1 MKILEFTVQL
11 RKSFEELRDIF
22 KVFNKM
28 ISEKHKSEVF
38 LNYYE
43 VSQELKHYITI
54 NIYRCKSYASLV
66 VNRDI
71 CISSKEIEIFK
82 KLEELQSSSKQPIY
96 NYFQTDHDGKFITI
110 SVYNNYDDILKIGT
124 SEPNVFNNNSSAI
137 QSNLKTDSLTNL
149 LSVDLFLRKPFA
161 ELPML
166 IDIFNQMLA
175 KNACSFMRYETNK
188 SNNKNDTKNTNNFNY
203 FDLSFYFDTF
213 ERPSFSIKFSLFKE
227 MIPSHTTLSKFNY
240 ACMQVPNPCLTQIN
254 FEKSFDEKHGPHL
267 KVIVKISENSRKVTE
282 IENIFNI
289 LETISPQ

>member
-166 IDIFNQMLA
+166 IDIFNRMLA
-175 KNACSFMRYETNK
+175 KNACSFMKYETNK
-188 SNNKNDTKNTNNFNY
+188 SKNKNDTRNDFNY
-203 FDLSFYFDTF
+203 FNLVFYFDTF
-213 ERPSFSIKFSLFKE
+213 ERPSFSIKVSLFKE
-227 MIPSHTTLSKFNY
+227 LLPSPTTLSKYNY
-240 ACMQVPNPCLTQIN
+240 VCMQVNNPCFTQIS
-254 FEKSFDEKHGPHL
+254 FEKSFDEKHGSHL
-267 KVIVKISENSRKVTE
+267 NFVVNVSQNSKELTE

>member
-43 VSQELKHYITI
+43 VSQELRHYITI

-71 CISSKEIEIFK
+71 CISYKEIEIFK

-175 KNACSFMRYETNK
+175 KNACSFMKYETNK
-188 SNNKNDTKNTNNFNY
+188 SKNKNDTRNDFNY
-203 FDLSFYFDTF
+203 FNLVFYFDTF
-213 ERPSFSIKFSLFKE
+213 ERPSFSIKVSLFKE
-227 MIPSHTTLSKFNY
+227 LLPSPTTLSKYNY
-240 ACMQVPNPCLTQIN
+240 VCMQVNNPCFTQIS

-267 KVIVKISENSRKVTE
+267 NFVVNVSQNSKELTE

>member
-28 ISEKHKSEVF
+28 ISEKHKSKVF

-110 SVYNNYDDILKIGT
+110 SVYNNYDDILKIST

-175 KNACSFMRYETNK
+175 KNACSFMKYETNK
-188 SNNKNDTKNTNNFNY
+188 SKNKNDTRNNFNY
-203 FDLSFYFDTF
+203 FNLVFYFDTF
-213 ERPSFSIKFSLFKE
+213 ERPSFSIKFSLFKDLL
-227 MIPSHTTLSKFNY
+227 PSPTTLSKYNY
-240 ACMQVPNPCLTQIN
+240 VCMQINNPCFTQIS

-267 KVIVKISENSRKVTE
+267 NFVVNVSQNSKELTE

>member
-38 LNYYE
+38 LNSYE
-43 VSQELKHYITI
+43 VSQELRHYITI

-71 CISSKEIEIFK
+71 CIFSKEIEIFK
-82 KLEELQSSSKQPIY
+82 KLEEIQSSSKQPIY

-166 IDIFNQMLA
+166 IDIFNRMLA
-175 KNACSFMRYETNK
+175 KNACSFMKYETNK
-188 SNNKNDTKNTNNFNY
+188 SKNKNDTRNDFNY
-203 FDLSFYFDTF
+203 FNLVFYFDTF
-213 ERPSFSIKFSLFKE
+213 ERPSFSIKVSLFKE
-227 MIPSHTTLSKFNY
+227 LLPSPTTLSKYNY
-240 ACMQVPNPCLTQIN
+240 VCMQVNNPCFTQIS

-267 KVIVKISENSRKVTE
+267 NFVVNVSQNSK
-282 IENIFNI
+282 
-289 LETISPQ
+289 

>member
-96 NYFQTDHDGKFITI
+96 NYFQTDHDEKFITI

-166 IDIFNQMLA
+166 IDIFNRMLA
-175 KNACSFMRYETNK
+175 KNACSFMKYETNK
-188 SNNKNDTKNTNNFNY
+188 SKNKNDTRNDFNY
-203 FDLSFYFDTF
+203 FNLVFYFDTF
-213 ERPSFSIKFSLFKE
+213 ERPSFSIKVSLFKE
-227 MIPSHTTLSKFNY
+227 LLPSPTTLSKYNY
-240 ACMQVPNPCLTQIN
+240 VCMQVNNPCFTQIS

-267 KVIVKISENSRKVTE
+267 NFVVNVSQNSKELTE

>member
-175 KNACSFMRYETNK
+175 KNACSFMKYETNK
-188 SNNKNDTKNTNNFNY
+188 SKNKNDTRNDFNY
-203 FDLSFYFDTF
+203 FNLVFYFDTF
-213 ERPSFSIKFSLFKE
+213 ERPSFSIKVSLFKE
-227 MIPSHTTLSKFNY
+227 LLPSPTTLSKYNY
-240 ACMQVPNPCLTQIN
+240 VCMQVNNPCFTQIS
-254 FEKSFDEKHGPHL
+254 FEKSFAEKHGPHL
-267 KVIVKISENSRKVTE
+267 NFVVNVSQNSKELTE

>member
-96 NYFQTDHDGKFITI
+96 KYFQTDHDGKFITI

-166 IDIFNQMLA
+166 IDIFNRMLA
-175 KNACSFMRYETNK
+175 KNACSFMKYETNK
-188 SNNKNDTKNTNNFNY
+188 SKNKNDTRNDFNY
-203 FDLSFYFDTF
+203 FNLVFYFDTF
-213 ERPSFSIKFSLFKE
+213 ERPSFSIKVSLFKE
-227 MIPSHTTLSKFNY
+227 LLPSPTTLSKYNY
-240 ACMQVPNPCLTQIN
+240 VCMQVNNPCFTQIS

-267 KVIVKISENSRKVTE
+267 NFVVNVSQNSKELTE

>member
-43 VSQELKHYITI
+43 VSQELRHYITI

-71 CISSKEIEIFK
+71 CISSKEIDIFK

-137 QSNLKTDSLTNL
+137 QSNLKADSLTNL

-166 IDIFNQMLA
+166 IDIFNWMLA
-175 KNACSFMRYETNK
+175 KNACSFMKYETNK
-188 SNNKNDTKNTNNFNY
+188 SKNKNDTRNDFNY
-203 FDLSFYFDTF
+203 FNLVFYFDTF
-213 ERPSFSIKFSLFKE
+213 ERPSFSIKVSLFKE
-227 MIPSHTTLSKFNY
+227 LLPSPTTLSKYNY
-240 ACMQVPNPCLTQIN
+240 VCMQINNSCFTQIS

-267 KVIVKISENSRKVTE
+267 NFVVNVSQNSKELTE

>member
-38 LNYYE
+38 LNSYE
-43 VSQELKHYITI
+43 VSQELRHYITI

-71 CISSKEIEIFK
+71 CIFSKEIEIFK
-82 KLEELQSSSKQPIY
+82 KLEEIQSSSKQPIY
-96 NYFQTDHDGKFITI
+96 NYFQTDHDWKFITI

-166 IDIFNQMLA
+166 IDIFNRMLA
-175 KNACSFMRYETNK
+175 KNACSFMKYETNK
-188 SNNKNDTKNTNNFNY
+188 SKNKNDTRNDFNY
-203 FDLSFYFDTF
+203 FNLVFYFDTF
-213 ERPSFSIKFSLFKE
+213 ERPSFSIKVSLFKE
-227 MIPSHTTLSKFNY
+227 LLPSPTTLSKYNY
-240 ACMQVPNPCLTQIN
+240 VCMQVNNPCFTQIS

-267 KVIVKISENSRKVTE
+267 NFVVNVSQNSKELTE

>member
-43 VSQELKHYITI
+43 VSQELRHYITI

-71 CISSKEIEIFK
+71 CIFSKEIEIFK
-82 KLEELQSSSKQPIY
+82 KLEEIQSSSKQPIY

-166 IDIFNQMLA
+166 IDIFNRMLA
-175 KNACSFMRYETNK
+175 KNACSFMKYETNK
-188 SNNKNDTKNTNNFNY
+188 SKNKNDTRNDFNY
-203 FDLSFYFDTF
+203 FNLVFYFDTF
-213 ERPSFSIKFSLFKE
+213 ERPSFSIKVSLFKE
-227 MIPSHTTLSKFNY
+227 LLPSPTTLSKYNY
-240 ACMQVPNPCLTQIN
+240 VCMQVNNPCFTQIS

-267 KVIVKISENSRKVTE
+267 NFVVNVSQNSKELTE

>member
-166 IDIFNQMLA
+166 IDIFNQMLD
-175 KNACSFMRYETNK
+175 KNVV
-188 SNNKNDTKNTNNFNY
+188 
-203 FDLSFYFDTF
+203 L
-213 ERPSFSIKFSLFKE
+213 
-227 MIPSHTTLSKFNY
+227 
-240 ACMQVPNPCLTQIN
+240 
-254 FEKSFDEKHGPHL
+254 
-267 KVIVKISENSRKVTE
+267 VI
-282 IENIFNI
+282 
-289 LETISPQ
+289 

>member
-166 IDIFNQMLA
+166 IDIFNRMLA
-175 KNACSFMRYETNK
+175 KNACSFMKYETNK
-188 SNNKNDTKNTNNFNY
+188 SKNKNDTRNDFNY
-203 FDLSFYFDTF
+203 FNLVFYFDTF
-213 ERPSFSIKFSLFKE
+213 ERPSFSIKASLFKE
-227 MIPSHTTLSKFNY
+227 LLPSPTTLSKYNY
-240 ACMQVPNPCLTQIN
+240 VCMQVNNPCFTQIS

-267 KVIVKISENSRKVTE
+267 NFVVNVSQNSKELTE

>member
-28 ISEKHKSEVF
+28 ISEKHKSEVL

-166 IDIFNQMLA
+166 IDIFNRMLA
-175 KNACSFMRYETNK
+175 KNACSFMKYETNK
-188 SNNKNDTKNTNNFNY
+188 SKNKNDTRNDFNY
-203 FDLSFYFDTF
+203 FNLVFYFDTF
-213 ERPSFSIKFSLFKE
+213 ERPSFSIKVSLFKE
-227 MIPSHTTLSKFNY
+227 LLPSPTTLSKYNY
-240 ACMQVPNPCLTQIN
+240 VCMQVNNPCFTQIS

-267 KVIVKISENSRKVTE
+267 NFVVNVSQNSKELTE

>member
-43 VSQELKHYITI
+43 VSQELRHYITI

-166 IDIFNQMLA
+166 IDIFNRMLA
-175 KNACSFMRYETNK
+175 KNACSFMKYETNK
-188 SNNKNDTKNTNNFNY
+188 SKNKNDTRNDFNY
-203 FDLSFYFDTF
+203 FNLVFYFDTF
-213 ERPSFSIKFSLFKE
+213 ERPSFSIKVSLFKE
-227 MIPSHTTLSKFNY
+227 LLPSPTTLSKYNY
-240 ACMQVPNPCLTQIN
+240 VCMQVNNPCFTQIS

-267 KVIVKISENSRKVTE
+267 NFVVNVSQNSKELTE

>member
-110 SVYNNYDDILKIGT
+110 SVYNNYDDILKIST

-166 IDIFNQMLA
+166 IDIFNRMLA
-175 KNACSFMRYETNK
+175 KNACSFMKYETNK
-188 SNNKNDTKNTNNFNY
+188 SKNKNDTRNDFNY
-203 FDLSFYFDTF
+203 FNLVFYFDTF
-213 ERPSFSIKFSLFKE
+213 ERPSFSIKVSLFKE
-227 MIPSHTTLSKFNY
+227 LLPSPTTLSKYNY
-240 ACMQVPNPCLTQIN
+240 VCMQVNNPCFTQIS

-267 KVIVKISENSRKVTE
+267 NFVVNVSQNSKELTE

>member
-38 LNYYE
+38 LNSYE

-124 SEPNVFNNNSSAI
+124 SEPNVFHNNSSAI

-166 IDIFNQMLA
+166 IDIFNRMLA
-175 KNACSFMRYETNK
+175 KNACSFMKYETNK
-188 SNNKNDTKNTNNFNY
+188 SKNKNNTRNDFNY
-203 FDLSFYFDTF
+203 FNLVFYFDTF
-213 ERPSFSIKFSLFKE
+213 ERPSFLIKFSLFKE
-227 MIPSHTTLSKFNY
+227 LLPSPTTLSKYNY
-240 ACMQVPNPCLTQIN
+240 VCMQINNSCFTQIS

-267 KVIVKISENSRKVTE
+267 NFVVNVSQNSKELTE

>member
-38 LNYYE
+38 LNSYE
-43 VSQELKHYITI
+43 ISQELRHYITI

-149 LSVDLFLRKPFA
+149 LSVELFLRKPFA

-166 IDIFNQMLA
+166 IDIFNRMLA
-175 KNACSFMRYETNK
+175 KNACSFMKYETNK
-188 SNNKNDTKNTNNFNY
+188 SKNKNDTRNDFNY
-203 FDLSFYFDTF
+203 FNLVFYFDTF
-213 ERPSFSIKFSLFKE
+213 ERPSFSIKFSLFKDLL
-227 MIPSHTTLSKFNY
+227 PSPTTLSKYNY
-240 ACMQVPNPCLTQIN
+240 VCMQVNNPCFTQIS
-254 FEKSFDEKHGPHL
+254 FEKSFDEKHGQHL
-267 KVIVKISENSRKVTE
+267 KFFVNVSQNSKELTE

>member
-38 LNYYE
+38 LNSYE
-43 VSQELKHYITI
+43 VSQELRHYITI

-71 CISSKEIEIFK
+71 CIFSKEIEIFK
-82 KLEELQSSSKQPIY
+82 KLEEIQTSSKQPIY

-166 IDIFNQMLA
+166 IDIFNRMLA
-175 KNACSFMRYETNK
+175 KNACSFMKYETNK
-188 SNNKNDTKNTNNFNY
+188 SKNKNDTRNDFNY
-203 FDLSFYFDTF
+203 FNLVFYFDTF
-213 ERPSFSIKFSLFKE
+213 ERPSFSIKVSLFKE
-227 MIPSHTTLSKFNY
+227 LLPSPTTLSKYNY
-240 ACMQVPNPCLTQIN
+240 VCMQVNNPCFTQIS

-267 KVIVKISENSRKVTE
+267 NFVVNVSQNSKELTE

>member
-43 VSQELKHYITI
+43 VSQELRHYITI

-82 KLEELQSSSKQPIY
+82 KLEELQSNSKQPIY

-166 IDIFNQMLA
+166 IDIFNWMLA
-175 KNACSFMRYETNK
+175 KNACSFMKYETNK
-188 SNNKNDTKNTNNFNY
+188 SKNKNDTRNDFNY
-203 FDLSFYFDTF
+203 FNLVFYFDTF
-213 ERPSFSIKFSLFKE
+213 ERPSFSIKVSLFKE
-227 MIPSHTTLSKFNY
+227 LLPSPTTLSKYNY
-240 ACMQVPNPCLTQIN
+240 VCMQINNSCFHQIS

-267 KVIVKISENSRKVTE
+267 NFVVNVSQNSKELTE

>member
-38 LNYYE
+38 LNSYE
-43 VSQELKHYITI
+43 VSQELRHYITI

-124 SEPNVFNNNSSAI
+124 SEPNVFNNNSSAT

-166 IDIFNQMLA
+166 IDIFNWMLA
-175 KNACSFMRYETNK
+175 KNACSFMKYETNK
-188 SNNKNDTKNTNNFNY
+188 SKNKNDTRNDFNY
-203 FDLSFYFDTF
+203 FNLVFYFDTF
-213 ERPSFSIKFSLFKE
+213 ERPSFSIKVSLFKE
-227 MIPSHTTLSKFNY
+227 LLPSPTTLSKYNY
-240 ACMQVPNPCLTQIN
+240 VCMQINNSCFTQIS

-267 KVIVKISENSRKVTE
+267 NFVVNVSQNSKELTE

>member
-38 LNYYE
+38 LNSYE
-43 VSQELKHYITI
+43 VSQELRHYITI

-71 CISSKEIEIFK
+71 CIFSKEIEIFK
-82 KLEELQSSSKQPIY
+82 KLEEIQSSSKQPIY

-166 IDIFNQMLA
+166 IDIFNRMLA
-175 KNACSFMRYETNK
+175 KNACSFMKYETNK
-188 SNNKNDTKNTNNFNY
+188 SKNKNDTRNDFNY
-203 FDLSFYFDTF
+203 FNLVFYFDTF
-213 ERPSFSIKFSLFKE
+213 
-227 MIPSHTTLSKFNY
+227 
-240 ACMQVPNPCLTQIN
+240 
-254 FEKSFDEKHGPHL
+254 
-267 KVIVKISENSRKVTE
+267 
-282 IENIFNI
+282 
-289 LETISPQ
+289 

>member
-38 LNYYE
+38 LNSYE
-43 VSQELKHYITI
+43 VSQELRHYITI

-149 LSVDLFLRKPFA
+149 LSVELFLRKPFA

-166 IDIFNQMLA
+166 IDIFNRMLA
-175 KNACSFMRYETNK
+175 KNACSFMKYETNK
-188 SNNKNDTKNTNNFNY
+188 SKNKNDTRNDFNY
-203 FDLSFYFDTF
+203 FNLVFYFDTF
-213 ERPSFSIKFSLFKE
+213 ERPSFSIKVSLFKE
-227 MIPSHTTLSKFNY
+227 LLPSPTTLSKYNY
-240 ACMQVPNPCLTQIN
+240 VCMQINNSCFTQIS

-267 KVIVKISENSRKVTE
+267 NFVVNVSQNSKELTE

>member
-43 VSQELKHYITI
+43 VSQELRHYITI

-82 KLEELQSSSKQPIY
+82 KLEKLQSSSKQPIY

-166 IDIFNQMLA
+166 IDIFNRMLA
-175 KNACSFMRYETNK
+175 KNACSFMKYETNK
-188 SNNKNDTKNTNNFNY
+188 SKNKNDTRNDFNY
-203 FDLSFYFDTF
+203 FNLVFYFDTF
-213 ERPSFSIKFSLFKE
+213 ERPSFSIKVSLFKE
-227 MIPSHTTLSKFNY
+227 LLPSPTTLSKYNY
-240 ACMQVPNPCLTQIN
+240 VCMQVNNPCFTQIS

-267 KVIVKISENSRKVTE
+267 NFVVNVSQNSKELTE

>member
-166 IDIFNQMLA
+166 IDIFNRMLA
-175 KNACSFMRYETNK
+175 KNACSFMKYETNK
-188 SNNKNDTKNTNNFNY
+188 SKNKNDTRNDFNY
-203 FDLSFYFDTF
+203 FNLVFYFDTF
-213 ERPSFSIKFSLFKE
+213 ERPSFSIKVSLFKE
-227 MIPSHTTLSKFNY
+227 LLPSPTTLSKYNY
-240 ACMQVPNPCLTQIN
+240 VCMQVNNPCFTQIS

-267 KVIVKISENSRKVTE
+267 NFVVNVSQNSKELTE

>member
-38 LNYYE
+38 LNSYE
-43 VSQELKHYITI
+43 VSQELRHYITI

-166 IDIFNQMLA
+166 IDIFNWMLS
-175 KNACSFMRYETNK
+175 KNACSFMKYETNK
-188 SNNKNDTKNTNNFNY
+188 SKNKNDTRNDFNY
-203 FDLSFYFDTF
+203 FNLVFYFDTF
-213 ERPSFSIKFSLFKE
+213 ERPSFSIKFSLFKDLL
-227 MIPSHTTLSKFNY
+227 PSPITLSKYNY
-240 ACMQVPNPCLTQIN
+240 VCMQINNSCFTQIS

-267 KVIVKISENSRKVTE
+267 NFVVNVSQNSKELTE

>member
-43 VSQELKHYITI
+43 VSQELRHYITI

-137 QSNLKTDSLTNL
+137 QNNLKTDSLTNL

-175 KNACSFMRYETNK
+175 KNACSFMKYETNK
-188 SNNKNDTKNTNNFNY
+188 SKNKNDTRNNFNY
-203 FDLSFYFDTF
+203 FNLVFYFDTF

-227 MIPSHTTLSKFNY
+227 LLPSPTTLSKYNY
-240 ACMQVPNPCLTQIN
+240 VCMQVNNPCFTQIS

-267 KVIVKISENSRKVTE
+267 NFVVNASQNSKELTE